1 LYFPSLSDNQRVN
14 ATMPTGAL
22 DAAES
27 PVPSLLSMSKS
38 FGPTKALENVDLVLR
53 RGEVVALLG
62 ANGAGKSTLA
72 KIASGVVE
80 PDQGQMLI
88 NGRPVRFSSPRS
100 AREHGVVT
108 VDQATDQ
115 LGVAGISVARNLV
128 LDELCGGSFSTFAGT
143 REIKKRA
150 AEVAAHIGLD
160 LPLDEDYGAFGP
172 AQRQLIAIARAIGA
186 KASVLILDEPTASL
200 GASEADRLFEVVD
213 RLRANG
219 VAILYIS
226 HRMGDIRR
234 LADRVVLLRNG
245 RQVFE
250 QRRPLD
256 LAVAIRH
263 MVGRDLGKALT
274 DRAGGASGEP
284 ALRLDQVQL
293 RADSSP
299 FDLEIRA
306 GEIIAVTGALGSG
319 KSNLLG
325 ALFGLAKFASGRAL
339 LDGVE
344 WRPNGPADAIAR
356 GVFLAGEDRWRSSLL
371 PQDTPGGD
379 IAGTIALP
387 HRRKWFPT
395 GVISRRRESVFA
407 QRAIEELGIRCNG
420 PSDTLDL
427 LSGGNQQK
435 VVIGRWQSAPCRI
448 FLADEPFQGVDI
460 GSRRD
465 LIDAI
470 SARQGNAA
478 TLIATSDVEEAIEAA
493 DRIGVMRDHAIVGV
507 HDLRQETSDSL
518 LASLGILEV
527 SESAGAAERPHG

>member
-1 LYFPSLSDNQRVN
+1 V
-14 ATMPTGAL
+14 
-22 DAAES
+22 
-27 PVPSLLSMSKS
+27 
-38 FGPTKALENVDLVLR
+38 
-53 RGEVVALLG
+53 
-62 ANGAGKSTLA
+62 
-72 KIASGVVE
+72 
-80 PDQGQMLI
+80 
-88 NGRPVRFSSPRS
+88 
-100 AREHGVVT
+100 
-108 VDQATDQ
+108 
-115 LGVAGISVARNLV
+115 
-128 LDELCGGSFSTFAGT
+128 
-143 REIKKRA
+143 RA
-150 AEVAAHIGLD
+150 A
-160 LPLDEDYGAFGP
+160 P
-172 AQRQLIAIARAIGA
+172 
-186 KASVLILDEPTASL
+186 
-200 GASEADRLFEVVD
+200 
-213 RLRANG
+213 
-219 VAILYIS
+219 
-226 HRMGDIRR
+226 
-234 LADRVVLLRNG
+234 
-245 RQVFE
+245 
-250 QRRPLD
+250 
-256 LAVAIRH
+256 
-263 MVGRDLGKALT
+263 
-274 DRAGGASGEP
+274 SGEP

-306 GEIIAVTGALGSG
+306 DEIIAVTGALGSG

-325 ALFGLAKFASGRAL
+325 ALFGPAKFASDRAL

>member
-1 LYFPSLSDNQRVN
+1 
-14 ATMPTGAL
+14 MPIGASE
-22 DAAES
+22 AAES
-27 PVPSLLSMSKS
+27 SALSLLSMSKS
-38 FGPTKALENVDLVLR
+38 FGPTKALQNVDLVLR

-80 PDQGQMLI
+80 PDHGQILI

-100 AREHGVVT
+100 ARENGVVT
-108 VDQATDQ
+108 VHQATDQ
-115 LGVAGISVARNLV
+115 LGVAGISVAQNLV
-128 LDELCGGSFSTFAGT
+128 LDELCGGSFSSFAGAH
-143 REIKKRA
+143 EIKTRA

-160 LPLDEDYGAFGP
+160 LPLDEDYGTFGP
-172 AQRQLIAIARAIGA
+172 AQRQLIAIARAIAA

-213 RLRANG
+213 RLRAQG

-234 LADRVVLLRNG
+234 LADRVVVLRNG

-256 LAVAIRH
+256 LAAAIRH
-263 MVGRDLGKALT
+263 MVGRDLGEVLT
-274 DRAGGASGEP
+274 DRAADSSGEP
-284 ALRLDQVQL
+284 VLRLDQVQL
-293 RADSSP
+293 RADSRP
-299 FDLEIRA
+299 FDLDIRA

-325 ALFGLAKFASGRAL
+325 ALFGLSKFASGRAV

-344 WRPNGPADAIAR
+344 WRPTGPADAIAG

-371 PQDTPGGD
+371 PPETPGGD

-387 HRRKWFPT
+387 HRRKWFPS
-395 GVISRRRESVFA
+395 GIIFRRRERAAA
-407 QRAIEELGIRCNG
+407 QHAIEELRIRCNG
-420 PSDTLDL
+420 PGDTLDQ

-435 VVIGRWQSAPCRI
+435 VVIGRWQAAPCRI

-465 LIDAI
+465 LIDAMR
-470 SARQGNAA
+470 SRQGNAA

-493 DRIGVMRDHAIVGV
+493 DRIAVMRDHAIVGV

-518 LASLGILEV
+518 LASLGILEA
-527 SESAGAAERPHG
+527 SESAGAAEPRHG

>member
-1 LYFPSLSDNQRVN
+1 
-14 ATMPTGAL
+14 MPTGAL
-22 DAAES
+22 QDAES
-27 PVPSLLSMSKS
+27 PALSLLSMSKS
-38 FGPTKALENVDLVLR
+38 FGPTRALQNVDLVLR

-72 KIASGVVE
+72 KIASGVIE
-80 PDQGQMLI
+80 PDHGQILI
-88 NGRPVRFSSPRS
+88 KGRPFRFSSPRI
-100 AREHGVVT
+100 ARESGVVT
-108 VDQATDQ
+108 VHQATDQ
-115 LGVAGISVARNLV
+115 LGVAGISVAQNLV
-128 LDELCGGSFSTFAGT
+128 LDELCGGSFSALAGT
-143 REIKKRA
+143 LEIKQRA
-150 AEVAAHIGLD
+150 ADVAGHIGLD

-172 AQRQLIAIARAIGA
+172 AQRQLIAIARAIA
-186 KASVLILDEPTASL
+186 ANASVLILDEPTASL
-200 GASEADRLFEVVD
+200 GAAEADRLFEVVD
-213 RLRANG
+213 RLRARG

-234 LADRVVLLRNG
+234 LADRVVVLRNG

-256 LAVAIRH
+256 LAAAIRQ
-263 MVGRDLGKALT
+263 MVGRDLGEALT
-274 DRAGGASGEP
+274 DRPTGPSRQP
-284 ALRLDQVQL
+284 VLRLDQVQL
-293 RADSSP
+293 RADSRP
-299 FDLEIRA
+299 FDLDIRA

-325 ALFGLAKFASGRAL
+325 ALFGLTRFASGRAL

-344 WRPNGPADAIAR
+344 WRPSGPAEAIAG

-371 PQDTPGGD
+371 PPETPGGD

-387 HRRKWFPT
+387 HRRKWFPS
-395 GVISRRRESVFA
+395 GVIFQKRERAVA
-407 QRAIEELGIRCNG
+407 QHAIEELRIRCNG
-420 PSDTLDL
+420 PGDTLDQ

-435 VVIGRWQSAPCRI
+435 VVIGRWQAAPRRL

-470 SARQGNAA
+470 RSGQGNAA

-493 DRIGVMRDHAIVGV
+493 DRIAVMRDHAIVGV

-518 LASLGILEV
+518 LASLGILEA
-527 SESAGAAERPHG
+527 SESAATESRHG

>member
-1 LYFPSLSDNQRVN
+1 
-14 ATMPTGAL
+14 MPTGAL
-22 DAAES
+22 EAAES
-27 PVPSLLSMSKS
+27 PALSLLAMSKS
-38 FGPTKALENVDLVLR
+38 FGPTKALQNVDLLLR

-80 PDQGQMLI
+80 PDHGQISI

-100 AREHGVVT
+100 ARESGVVT
-108 VDQATDQ
+108 VHQATDQ
-115 LGVAGISVARNLV
+115 LGVAGISVAQNLV
-128 LDELCGGSFSTFAGT
+128 LDELCGGSFSTFAGM
-143 REIKKRA
+143 REIKQRA

-160 LPLDEDYGAFGP
+160 LPLDEDYGTFGP
-172 AQRQLIAIARAIGA
+172 AQRQLIAIARAIAA

-200 GASEADRLFEVVD
+200 GAAEADRLFDVVD
-213 RLRANG
+213 RLRSQG

-234 LADRVVLLRNG
+234 LADRVVVLRNG

-256 LAVAIRH
+256 LAAAIRQ
-263 MVGRDLGKALT
+263 MVGRDLSEALT
-274 DRAGGASGEP
+274 DRPAEPSGAP
-284 ALRLDQVQL
+284 VLRLDQVQL
-293 RADSSP
+293 RADSRP

-325 ALFGLAKFASGRAL
+325 ALFGLRPFVSGRATL
-339 LDGVE
+339 EGAD
-344 WRPNGPADAIAR
+344 WRPSGPAEAIAG

-371 PQDTPGGD
+371 PPDTPGGD

-387 HRRKWFPT
+387 HRRKWFPS
-395 GVISRRRESVFA
+395 GVIFAQRERVVA
-407 QRAIEELGIRCNG
+407 QRAIEELKIRCDG
-420 PSDTLDL
+420 PGDTLDR

-435 VVIGRWQSAPCRI
+435 VVIGRWQAAPCRV

-470 SARQGNAA
+470 RSRQGAAA

-493 DRIGVMRDHAIVGV
+493 DRIAVMRDHAIVGV
-507 HDLRQETSDSL
+507 HDLRQEKSDSL
-518 LASLGILEV
+518 LASLGILEA
-527 SESAGAAERPHG
+527 SEANAAEPQHG

>member
-1 LYFPSLSDNQRVN
+1 
-14 ATMPTGAL
+14 
-22 DAAES
+22 
-27 PVPSLLSMSKS
+27 
-38 FGPTKALENVDLVLR
+38 
-53 RGEVVALLG
+53 
-62 ANGAGKSTLA
+62 
-72 KIASGVVE
+72 
-80 PDQGQMLI
+80 
-88 NGRPVRFSSPRS
+88 
-100 AREHGVVT
+100 
-108 VDQATDQ
+108 
-115 LGVAGISVARNLV
+115 LV
-128 LDELCGGSFSTFAGT
+128 LDELCGGSFSAFAGT
-143 REIKKRA
+143 REIEKRA
-150 AEVAAHIGLD
+150 AKVAAHIGLD

-172 AQRQLIAIARAIGA
+172 EQRQLIAIARAIGA

-234 LADRVVLLRNG
+234 LADRVVVLRNG

-306 GEIIAVTGALGSG
+306 DEIIAVTGALGSG

-507 HDLRQETSDSL
+507 HDLGQETSDSL